1 MEKELTKQ
9 EIINLKIKKHFLDLF
24 NKKGYTKDNKFDLHV
39 WFLKNFDENFD
50 PKEFINRIMSVTP
63 TENSDIVKNIIM
75 KIYLKSTNKALS
87 IKVENFVDEI
97 VENYIN
103 FKNEHSRILKLIREY
118 DSFETKSKLEYFINN
133 NLKLNYEE
141 EFSSNFKVY
150 LTDVKNIPRA
160 DLQVSLMASFSN
172 LVTNSFKKKNKKDSV
187 NNFLNQKDPKT
198 ELTYEYRL
206 NHILKNGDF
215 NKIDFTYDNEY
226 SFPNIEFY
234 AFENVDQ
241 LAKYDSGTNF
251 LYFYLKVENLGNEY
265 ADLVLSEKK
274 PFLDIF
280 ISNIKSIAINPFE
293 KNRTFPIDL
302 KMSND
307 FYDMEIEL
315 KVIIELDRNTQA
327 SIFNKIVG
335 ILQNI
340 ISFKIMIDEK
350 IKTIYDYFPE
360 IAKEIDDEYNER
372 ESKGCLMF

>member
-1 MEKELTKQ
+1 MEQELSTQ
-9 EIINLKIKKHFLDLF
+9 EKIKLRIKNHFFELF
-24 NKKGYTKDNKFDLHV
+24 SKQGYKKENKFDLQV
-39 WFLKNFDENFD
+39 WFMKNFDENFD
-50 PKEFINRIMSVTP
+50 PKEFINRVMSVTP

-75 KIYLKSTNKALS
+75 KIYLKSTSKALS

-103 FKNEHSRILKLIREY
+103 FKNEHTRILKLIREY

-133 NLKLNYEE
+133 NVKLNYEE
-141 EFSSNFKVY
+141 EFTSNFKVY
-150 LTDVKNIPRA
+150 LKEVKNIPKA

-172 LVTNSFKKKNKKDSV
+172 LATNNFKKKNKKD
-187 NNFLNQKDPKT
+187 NNFLYQKDPKA
-198 ELTYEYRL
+198 EHIYEYRL

-234 AFENVDQ
+234 AFENIDQ

-265 ADLVLSEKK
+265 ADVILSEKK

-280 ISNIKSIAINPFE
+280 ISNVKNITTNPFE
-293 KNRTFPIDL
+293 KSKTFPIDL
-302 KMSND
+302 KMTND
-307 FYDMEIEL
+307 YIDMEFEL
-315 KVIIELDRNTQA
+315 KVVIELDRNTQA

-340 ISFKIMIDEK
+340 ISFKILIDEK

-372 ESKGCLMF
+372 ESKDCSIF

>member
-1 MEKELTKQ
+1 MEQELSTQ
-9 EIINLKIKKHFLDLF
+9 EKIKLRIKNHFFELF
-24 NKKGYTKDNKFDLHV
+24 SKQGYKKENKFDLQV
-39 WFLKNFDENFD
+39 WFMKNFDENFD
-50 PKEFINRIMSVTP
+50 PKEFINRVMSVTP

-75 KIYLKSTNKALS
+75 KIYLKSTSKALS

-103 FKNEHSRILKLIREY
+103 FKNEHTRILKLIREY

-133 NLKLNYEE
+133 NVKLNYEE
-141 EFSSNFKVY
+141 EFTSNFKVY
-150 LTDVKNIPRA
+150 LKEVKNIPKA

-172 LVTNSFKKKNKKDSV
+172 LATNNFKKKNKKD
-187 NNFLNQKDPKT
+187 NNFLYQKDPKA
-198 ELTYEYRL
+198 EHIYEYRL

-234 AFENVDQ
+234 AFENIDQ

-265 ADLVLSEKK
+265 ADVILSEKK

-280 ISNIKSIAINPFE
+280 ISNVKNITTNPFE
-293 KNRTFPIDL
+293 KSKTFPIDL
-302 KMSND
+302 KMTND
-307 FYDMEIEL
+307 YIDMEFEL
-315 KVIIELDRNTQA
+315 KVVIELDRNTQA

-340 ISFKIMIDEK
+340 ISFKILIDEK

-372 ESKGCLMF
+372 ESKGCSIF

>member
-1 MEKELTKQ
+1 MSDKDLSTEELIQ
-9 EIINLKIKKHFLDLF
+9 LNIKNHFLELF
-24 NKKGYTKDNKFDLHV
+24 SKNGFSKDNKFDLQV
-39 WFLKNFDENFD
+39 WFMKNFDENFD
-50 PKEFINRIMSVTP
+50 PKEFINRVMSVTP

-75 KIYLKSTNKALS
+75 KIYLKSTSKALS

-103 FKNEHSRILKLIREY
+103 FKNEHARILKLIKEY
-118 DSFETKSKLEYFINN
+118 DTFETKSKLEYFINN

-141 EFSSNFKVY
+141 EFTSSFKVY
-150 LTDVKNIPRA
+150 LTEVKNIPKA

-172 LVTNSFKKKNKKDSV
+172 LSSNNFKKKNKKD
-187 NNFLNQKDPKT
+187 NFLYQKDPKA
-198 ELTYEYRL
+198 EHTYEYRL

-215 NKIDFTYDNEY
+215 NKIDFDYDNEY

-265 ADLVLSEKK
+265 GDVILSEKK

-280 ISNIKSIAINPFE
+280 ISNVRQIVKNPFE
-293 KNRTFPIDL
+293 KNHTFPIDL
-302 KMSND
+302 KMRND
-307 FYDMEIEL
+307 YYDMEFDL
-315 KVIIELDRNTQA
+315 KVIIELDRSTQA
-327 SIFNKIVG
+327 SIFNKIVA

-360 IAKEIDDEYNER
+360 IAKEIDDEYHER
-372 ESKGCLMF
+372 KEKSCLIF

>member
-1 MEKELTKQ
+1 MQKELTKQ
-9 EIINLKIKKHFLDLF
+9 EKINLNIKNHFLDLF
-24 NKKGYTKDNKFDLHV
+24 SKKGYTKENKFDLQV
-39 WFLKNFDENFD
+39 WFLKFFDENFD
-50 PKEFINRIMSVTP
+50 PKEFINRVMSVTP

-75 KIYLKSTNKALS
+75 KIYLKSTSKVLS
-87 IKVENFVDEI
+87 IKVEHFVDEI

-103 FKNEHSRILKLIREY
+103 FKNEHFRILKLIREY

-141 EFSSNFKVY
+141 EFTSNFKVY
-150 LTDVKNIPRA
+150 LTEVKNIPKA

-172 LVTNSFKKKNKKDSV
+172 LSTISFKKKNKKDSM
-187 NNFLNQKDPKT
+187 NNFLSQKDPKT
-198 ELTYEYRL
+198 EITREYRL

-234 AFENVDQ
+234 AFENIDQ
-241 LAKYDSGTNF
+241 LKKYDSGTNF

-265 ADLVLSEKK
+265 ADVILSEKK

-280 ISNIKSIAINPFE
+280 ISNIKNIAINPFE

-307 FYDMEIEL
+307 YYNMEFEL
-315 KVIIELDRNTQA
+315 KAIIELDRNTQA

-335 ILQNI
+335 ILKNI

-360 IAKEIDDEYNER
+360 IAKEIDDEYNEK
-372 ESKGCLMF
+372 ESKGCIMF